1 MANETIPTKLNEKIQ
16 FFEQRLPVWSVSPP
30 SLGLLPADIVSLNN
44 AVTAARAAFNAAQ
57 AARNLAKAATEQQD
71 IAVAAMLEIGR
82 AQVRVIRAWAFKTN
96 NPAVYAMAQIPAPA
110 EPSPL
115 GPAEQPTDLTTTLT
129 TGGTIEL
136 AWQGSR
142 EGGTSFKI
150 FRSLKSPN
158 SESGPFVL
166 LGTSEERRFTDSAL
180 PTGLQNATYYIIAV
194 RSGGAS
200 LPSDVSTVF
209 FGSAEGNPIASKKNL
224 TIAA

>member
-1 MANETIPTKLNEKIQ
+1 MAHETIPNKLNEKIQ
-16 FFEQRLPVWSVSPP
+16 FFEQRLPVWAGDPP
-30 SLGLLPADIVSLNN
+30 AIGLLPVDIVSLNT

-82 AQVRVIRAWAFKTN
+82 AQVRVIRAWAFKTS
-96 NPAVYAMAQIPAPA
+96 NPNVYAMAQIPAPA
-110 EPSPL
+110 DPTPL

-129 TGGTIEL
+129 TGGSIEL

-142 EGGTSFKI
+142 VGGTSFRI
-150 FRSLKSPN
+150 FRSLKNPGA
-158 SESGPFVL
+158 ESGPFIL
-166 LGTSEERRFTDSAL
+166 IGTSEERRFTDSTI
-180 PTGLQNATYYIIAV
+180 PTGLQNATYYIVAV

-200 LPSDVSTVF
+200 QPSDVSTVY
-209 FGSAEGNPIASKKNL
+209 FGSAEGNPVTSKKNL